1 MIKDISIGIVILAI
15 SLGLAHSTV
24 GFPFERPIIYYS
36 LKTTQGSMISTLEEI
51 MNEGQGTKWFSA
63 YTFTYVANGKKFT
76 RTIHFEGRLKP
87 KFVDISDPIP
97 TIVVYSSV
105 FPSFAQVDDDGV
117 ITFWDYVV
125 KGTLATL
132 LAYGISIW
140 IIIAYFKN
148 MNKETQTKP
157 SMTTE

>member
-1 MIKDISIGIVILAI
+1 MIKDLLIGIVIMAI
-15 SLGLAHSTV
+15 SIGLAYSTV
-24 GFPFERPIIYYS
+24 GFPFEKPIIYYS
-36 LKTTQGSMISTLEEI
+36 LKTTQGAIISTFEEI
-51 MNEGQGTKWFSA
+51 TNEGQGTRWFSD
-63 YTFTYVANGKKFT
+63 YTFTYVADGKKFT

-87 KFVDISDPIP
+87 EFVDITEPIP
-97 TIVVYSSV
+97 IIVVYSSL

-140 IIIAYFKN
+140 IIIAYFKD
-148 MNKETQTKP
+148 MHKEIQTK
-157 SMTTE
+157 SSTTTE